1 MASSTK
7 NISLHNITAVIFDMD
22 GTMIA
27 NAKHHDLAWQ
37 AFLKRYKLELTE
49 EERMT
54 KISSR
59 RNHEI
64 FGTLFG
70 EDTPTEVR
78 EAYGEEKEEIYRE
91 LYKPDIKEVTG
102 LSSLIEQLKKRK
114 LKLAIA
120 TTAPRKN
127 REFGLEALGHMNTFE
142 VIVGNEDVTRGKP
155 DPQIFLEAAK
165 RLNVKPHQCLVFE
178 DSPVGVDA
186 AVHAGMRVIGIGTS
200 HSEEELHKAETVV
213 EDFSQITLRG

>member
-1 MASSTK
+1 MASTK
-7 NISLHNITAVIFDMD
+7 KIINLDTITAVIFDMD

-27 NAKHHDLAWQ
+27 NMKHHDLAWEE
-37 AFLKRYKLELTE
+37 FLRRYSIELSE
-49 EERMT
+49 EEKKT

-70 EDTPTEVR
+70 EDTPSEVR
-78 EAYGEEKEEIYRE
+78 EAYAEEKEQLYRD
-91 LYKPDIKEVTG
+91 LYKNDIKEVTG
-102 LSSLIEQLKKRK
+102 LSSILEKLKKRG
-114 LKLAIA
+114 LNLAIA

-127 REFGLEALGHMNTFE
+127 RDFGLKALGLTETFK

-165 RLNVKPHQCLVFE
+165 LLKVEPNQCLVFE
-178 DSPVGVDA
+178 DSPVGIEA
-186 AVHAGMRVIGIGTS
+186 ARNAGMRVVGIATS
-200 HSEEELHKAETVV
+200 HTENELNKAETIIK
-213 EDFSQITLRG
+213 DFSQIILK